1 MNKKLISIILLV
13 LTAMIW
19 GFAFVAQT
27 TGMDYIE
34 PFTFS
39 ASRSLLG
46 GFVMVLFF
54 PLLEKLNR
62 ENAIIEDKPTTRRAA
77 ISCGVILF
85 FAMNFQQY
93 GLLFTSAGKA
103 GFITTLY
110 VVIIPI
116 MRKFMGHKIPRKTQI
131 CILGA
136 TFGLYLITVK
146 ENMSINMGDLLVFMS
161 AIFYS
166 VHTLLLAH
174 YSPRVDAVK
183 LNAFQF
189 IICGVLSLV
198 PAIIFENINLNNI
211 YSASVSILYVGVLS
225 SAIAYS
231 FQIIGLRNVD
241 STLASLLS
249 SLESI
254 FAVIGGYLVLNQ
266 LLTQREIVG
275 TVVVLIFTISAQLPD
290 GIFKSKLLKKV

>member
-39 ASRSLLG
+39 AARSLLG

-54 PLLEKLNR
+54 PLLERLNKD
-62 ENAIIEDKPTTRRAA
+62 NTIVEDKPTTRRAA
-77 ISCGVILF
+77 ISCGIVLF

-116 MRKFMGHKIPRKTQI
+116 IRKFMGHKIQKRTQI

-146 ENMSINMGDLLVFMS
+146 ENMSINMGDVLVFAS

-166 VHTLLLAH
+166 IHTLLLAH

-189 IICGVLSLV
+189 IICGVLSLL
-198 PAIIFENINLNNI
+198 PALVFEDISLKNI
-211 YSASVSILYVGVLS
+211 YSASVSIFYVGVLS
-225 SAIAYS
+225 SAVAYS
-231 FQIIGLRNVD
+231 FQIIGLRNID

-254 FAVIGGYLVLNQ
+254 FAVIGGYLILGQ
-266 LLTQREIVG
+266 ILTRREIVG
-275 TVVVLIFTISAQLPD
+275 TVIVLIFTIAAQLPE
-290 GIFKSKLLKKV
+290 GIFKNKLLKKV

>member
-13 LTAMIW
+13 VTAMIW

-27 TGMDYIE
+27 TGMDHIE

-46 GFVMVLFF
+46 GIVMVLFF
-54 PLLEKLNR
+54 PLLNKLGRDN
-62 ENAIIEDKPTTRRAA
+62 IVVEDRPTTRRAV
-77 ISCGVILF
+77 IFCGTILF
-85 FAMNFQQY
+85 FAMNLQQY
-93 GLLFTSAGKA
+93 GLLYTSAGKA

-110 VVIIPI
+110 VVIIPVMKI
-116 MRKFMGHKIPRKTQI
+116 FMGHKISTRTQI
-131 CILGA
+131 CIVGA

-146 ENMSINMGDLLVFMS
+146 ENMSINIGDMLVFGS

-166 VHTLLLAH
+166 IHTLLLAH
-174 YSPRVDAVK
+174 YSPKVNTFK

-189 IICGVLSLV
+189 LICGVLSLAV
-198 PAIIFENINLNNI
+198 AVVYEDIDLRNIA
-211 YSASVSILYVGVLS
+211 SAAVSIFYVGVLS
-225 SAIAYS
+225 SAVAYS

-241 STLASLLS
+241 SALASLLN

-266 LLTQREIVG
+266 VLTQREIVG
-275 TVVVLIFTISAQLPD
+275 TIVVLIFIIVAQLPED
-290 GIFKSKLLKKV
+290 VFRSKLLKKV